1 MVKVG
6 RMTRARRFVLVA
18 GIVVASAS
26 LDSAS
31 ASLWKRS
38 KTDKPAEPAVAA
50 AGQTMLSAVE
60 IDGSRVLLRTSG
72 SPAYTSYSPSPDVFV
87 VDLTATSKATGVAV
101 PATLP
106 PGVASIAAE
115 EAVEMGNRLT
125 RVTVR
130 LREPVSPTASVIGTD
145 VVIAIPEKAP
155 VDTVPPLVAAVADP
169 QPPPEPAHV
178 EMPHVEA
185 LPEPNR
191 IANPEPVA
199 TAEALPLAPAK
210 SIRRIESSGADIRIN
225 GDGAMKYKAFRLE
238 NPSRVVLDI
247 DGVNKLPKNA
257 ITINDSPVKRVRVSQ
272 FKSGPEPVTRVVL
285 DLASKA
291 DYRLVDEGDHV
302 TVVFGDAPAAFA
314 AAPPAEPVIA
324 PAPAPK
330 PAAPPPAKAVASSTM
345 TVTEKPAP
353 KNDITTRVPTVAE
366 NATTWRMPETASKG
380 ARSKINAPA
389 DQAPPNTPRRSRTSA
404 PAPQPSAANPE
415 NVFNEPTDLSGP
427 AIQNAGTPQGTR
439 TLSEG
444 PRVFT
449 GEPISLNLKD
459 ADLKDVLRTFAQL
472 TGLNIAV
479 DPGVT
484 GQVTVDFVDVPW
496 DQALDIILRQ
506 NNLAF
511 VVEGNV
517 MRVGTIDRLAAETA
531 ATRRLQEEEQ
541 LNVPR
546 RTISFKLSYARA
558 QEVQALLAAIASPR
572 ARIIVDTRTNQLIV
586 SEIPQYLV
594 TMRNLI
600 DTVDVPTK
608 QVVIEA
614 RIVETT
620 KNFAQQYGFQWGF
633 NGAFDPALGTGTG
646 LVFPNR
652 VGFTGGPFSFTGGA
666 PPVLGLTLTD
676 VLGSFNLDLA
686 LHAFELEGL
695 VKVVS
700 APRVTTQD
708 NQAAEIQSGFQI
720 PYQTRINFTTT
731 ITYVDAT
738 LRLSVTPQITEAG
751 TVIMDIAVQKTEP
764 ATGLAIEGGAGT
776 PLSTRQARTRLMVRD
791 GGTSVIGG
799 IYQTK
804 DNNSQSRLP
813 FVHQIPIIGAL
824 FRTHNINSTHDELL
838 IFITPR
844 IVRGS

>member
-1 MVKVG
+1 M
-6 RMTRARRFVLVA
+6 LVA

-31 ASLWKRS
+31 ASLWKRA
-38 KTDKPAEPAVAA
+38 KTDKTAEPAAVAA
-50 AGQTMLSAVE
+50 AGQTLSAVE
-60 IDGSRVLLRTSG
+60 IEGSRVLLHTSG

-87 VDLTATSKATGVAV
+87 VDLTATSKASGVV
-101 PATLP
+101 IPATLP
-106 PGVASIAAE
+106 AGVTSIAAE

-130 LREPVSPTASVIGTD
+130 LREAASPTASVNGTD

-169 QPPPEPAHV
+169 QPPPETPHA
-178 EMPHVEA
+178 ETPHVEA

-191 IANPEPVA
+191 IPAEPVA
-199 TAEALPLAPAK
+199 TAEPLPLPAAK

-247 DGVNKLPKNA
+247 DGINKLPKNA
-257 ITINDSPVKRVRVSQ
+257 ITINDSPVKKVRVSQ

-285 DLASKA
+285 DLGSKA

-302 TVVFGDAPAAFA
+302 TVVFGDAPATFA
-314 AAPPAEPVIA
+314 AAPVVERQAPVQKTIA
-324 PAPAPK
+324 PPPPPAPAT
-330 PAAPPPAKAVASSTM
+330 AAASTM
-345 TVTEKPAP
+345 TVTERPAH
-353 KNDITTRVPTVAE
+353 KTDIPASVPTVAE
-366 NATTWRMPETASKG
+366 NAATWRMPETASKG

-389 DQAPPNTPRRSRTSA
+389 DQAPPATSRRQRTTTSTPV
-404 PAPQPSAANPE
+404 PAPSNANPE
-415 NVFNEPTDLSGP
+415 NVFTEPQDLSGP
-427 AIQNAGTPQGTR
+427 QIQNATTPQGTR

-517 MRVGTIDRLAAETA
+517 MRVGTIERLANETA

-572 ARIIVDTRTNQLIV
+572 ARIIVDARTNQLIV

-666 PPVLGLTLTD
+666 PPVLGLSLTD

-824 FRTHNINSTHDELL
+824 FRTHNISSTHDELL